1 MFLENINFMKATIY
15 NSFHKVLERGFKT
28 QNKSMHNPVQTVNWY
43 LSLNESEY
51 GNKNKC
57 GKK

>member
-1 MFLENINFMKATIY
+1 MKAPTY

-43 LSLNESEY
+43 LSLNEPEY

-57 GKK
+57 GKSRSE